1 MALVGAAVAALAIAA
16 RQALRT
22 GYGLDRTDEGLYLLA
37 MARPGDDPATVYL
50 FGHLLAPLYRLLG
63 GDVTGLRLA
72 GGAAV
77 AVLSAWLLHAA
88 AEVGGARRWE
98 RALAAV
104 VGGGA
109 AAVAFAWFPMTPS
122 YNTVALCGCL
132 LVGIALAGA
141 ARPSTAP
148 ASTTAPNPV
157 PPDATA
163 RADLRRAPRPTPL
176 ERGATDAPAPTR
188 AAGPRPGARRGPG
201 AGPAQGTAVR
211 HLARTWGLAGVGVAM
226 AGLGKPTSALAA
238 LLVVLLALLAL
249 GPARRVTTALLAVGV
264 GVTTT
269 AAAFVVIAGRAPA
282 DLSATLLAG
291 SRGVR
296 LLGGHEQLVRL
307 DALVPS
313 SWPAALGFGE
323 PGAWT
328 PTTLQVLLVLPL
340 AAFGRAPPP
349 TAGSRAVRPVAGD
362 LAADHELVA
371 EPRRRRR
378 DAGAAGAALRLRL
391 RHQYQPVVRRRPR
404 RPPSGSRRSR
414 SPRAPARL
422 GVELTTAR
430 PAHHGPRSPP
440 TPSMTTPMK
449 PPPRRH
455 APACPRRHARPLGR
469 AHRFPRRSPRNPQ
482 R

>member
-340 AAFGRAPPP
+340 AALVALLLRLPARAQFGRWRATWRP
-349 TAGSRAVRPVAGD
+349 TTSSSLSRAVVVVTLALLALPFAYVFGTNTNLWSGAGRGAPP
-362 LAADHELVA
+362 LARGARGRHGRRHDSASSSPQRVPRTTA
-371 EPRRRRR
+371 RGRRRR
-378 DAGAAGAALRLRL
+378 
-391 RHQYQPVVRRRPR
+391 
-404 RPPSGSRRSR
+404 
-414 SPRAPARL
+414 
-422 GVELTTAR
+422 
-430 PAHHGPRSPP
+430 
-440 TPSMTTPMK
+440 
-449 PPPRRH
+449 
-455 APACPRRHARPLGR
+455 
-469 AHRFPRRSPRNPQ
+469 HR
-482 R
+482 